1 MSFARMLYSIIKN
14 DTTIEQAVVAA
25 GAALADPKRPYQTA
39 WDATFSVGELP
50 CHDLFLIC

>member
-1 MSFARMLYSIIKN
+1 MLYSIIKN

-50 CHDLFLIC
+50 CHDLFLTC